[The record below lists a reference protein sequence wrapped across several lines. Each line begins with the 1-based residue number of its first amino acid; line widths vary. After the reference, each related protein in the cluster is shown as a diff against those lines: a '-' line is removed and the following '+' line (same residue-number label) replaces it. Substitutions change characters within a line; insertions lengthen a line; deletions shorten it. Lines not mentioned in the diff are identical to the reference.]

1 MSISSIG
8 AASSL
13 APSQMVSKM
22 ANKMMK
28 ELDTNSDGSI
38 DKKEFVAGLKN
49 EGISATDA
57 EKMFNFIDTKGTGKI
72 SQADIESSMKKMG
85 GTPPSGSGGKPPS
98 GAQGA
103 PSGGAHES
111 TGSKGSSQ
119 TSSTKAYDKKD
130 TNEDGT
136 VSTQEELAYDLTHLE
151 EKTKS
156 QDTDTTS
163 KIRGGAIYV

>member
-1 MSISSIG
+1 MEVSMSISSTG
-8 AASSL
+8 AVSGL

-22 ANKMMK
+22 ANRMMK
-28 ELDTNSDGSI
+28 ELDTNSDGGI

-57 EKMFNFIDTKGTGKI
+57 ERIFDSIDTKGTGKI

-85 GTPPSGSGGKPPS
+85 GTPPGGSGGKPPS
-98 GAQGA
+98 
-103 PSGGAHES
+103 GAHES

-119 TSSTKAYDKKD
+119 TSSTKVYDKKD
-130 TNEDGT
+130 TDEDGT
-136 VSTQEELAYDLTHLE
+136 VSFQEEVAYDAVHPE
-151 EKTKS
+151 EITKS